1 MCVVRC
7 AVHVCG
13 EVCCT
18 CVWWGVLYMCVVGC
32 AVHVCGGVYCTCVW

>member
-1 MCVVRC
+1 MCVVRCAVHVCGGVYMCVVGC

-18 CVWWGVLYMCVVGC
+18 CVW
-32 AVHVCGGVYCTCVW
+32 

>member
-18 CVWWGVLYMCVVGC
+18 CVWWGV
-32 AVHVCGGVYCTCVW
+32 HVCGGVCCTCVW

>member
-13 EVCCT
+13 EVY
-18 CVWWGVLYMCVVGC
+18 VCVVRC
-32 AVHVCGGVYCTCVW
+32 AVHVCGEVCRTCVW